1 MTEDGV
7 PKNGIPH
14 IADVMRMWWKA
25 EADIISRRFL
35 NARLRYP
42 LAMSTVPQK
51 RLYSETSLGLLARVF
66 YFGISESAERQKADD
81 GYGR

>member
-1 MTEDGV
+1 MDEDGV
-7 PKNGIPH
+7 PKNGISH

-25 EADIISRRFL
+25 EADISSRRFL
-35 NARLRYP
+35 NAGPRYS

-66 YFGISESAERQKADD
+66 CFGISESAERQKAGD
-81 GYGR
+81 GYGG